1 MKLRATLMVT
11 MSLMMKMMI
20 LIITLRVKVQRQLML
35 KEFLAGGRWMHWQGL
50 WLTWTGSVSVMR
62 KPGISRHFIKPWM
75 NLIRS
80 L

>member
-20 LIITLRVKVQRQLML
+20 LTITLRVKVQRQLML
-35 KEFLAGGRWMHWQGL
+35 KEFLAGERWMHWQGL